1 MMRRVCCAFVS
12 VLIVSLFSC
21 SSFAADGIT
30 HYIPDK
36 DISVFVPF
44 DILCVT
50 READETNTF
59 YQNKYFDYKTVH
71 DYMLNNNLYL
81 YGMTSDYQGEFA
93 LMITDYGE
101 VDFNSAS
108 DLELSVCE
116 MQMKNTF
123 ASQGVKDVKSDIYQ
137 GTENKA
143 IRLSYTYEATQG
155 NQYVSFYF
163 TTHASNLYT
172 FRFISFF
179 KPTSASQ
186 ENVFRSVFESIE
198 WGKQNYT
205 AEAKGE
211 TDINIYSDYETGLTF
226 MVPSAWC
233 EVKFVAGDEGKKVKY
248 RIGTEN
254 VWVLYE
260 SGDLWDT
267 FRESYGSMI
276 DTLGMTRADFNNDF
290 LSEEMVSQWLQ
301 CSDSDT
307 ITKKTI
313 NGQEYYCTDKTTA
326 YTSGGLTL
334 ENHDLVYICMRDAYL
349 YWFQLSGTDISRFED
364 QFNRFMR
371 TVEYP

>member
-1 MMRRVCCAFVS
+1 MLKKLAFFLALLLAVSSVCLA
-12 VLIVSLFSC
+12 L
-21 SSFAADGIT
+21 ADNGVT

-36 DISVFVPF
+36 EVSVFIPF
-44 DILCVT
+44 DLLCVS
-50 READETNTF
+50 RESDETNTF
-59 YQNKYFDYKTVH
+59 YQSEYFDYATVH
-71 DYMLNNNLYL
+71 DYMLKNNLYL
-81 YGMTSDYQGEFA
+81 YGMSVDYQSEFA
-93 LMITDYGE
+93 LLITDYAE
-101 VDFNSAS
+101 QDFNSAS
-108 DLELSVCE
+108 DLSLSLYE
-116 MQMKNTF
+116 SQLRSTF
-123 ASQGVKDVKSDIYQ
+123 ASQGAKDVKSEIYQ
-137 GTENKA
+137 GKNNKA
-143 IRLSYTYEATQG
+143 IRLSYSLSTAQG
-155 NQYVSFYF
+155 SQYIVFYF
-163 TTHASNLYT
+163 TTHASSLYT

-179 KPTSASQ
+179 KPISSAQ
-186 ENVFRSVFESIE
+186 EKLIQGIFDSIE

-205 AEAKGE
+205 TEAKGE

-226 MVPSAWC
+226 MVPSAWS
-233 EVKFVAGDEGKKVKY
+233 EVKFVAGEEGKKAKY

-267 FRESYGSMI
+267 FYESYGSMI
-276 DTLGMTRADFNNDF
+276 DTLGMTRADFNNEF
-290 LSEEMVSQWLQ
+290 LSEEMISQWLQ

-313 NGQEYYCTDKTTA
+313 NGQEYYCTYKTTT
-326 YTSGGLTL
+326 YTSGGLSL